1 MCLPDHAHHGGS
13 PPTLENQ
20 GEHMDTAPSLWPRWQ
35 PRGHGPQPTH
45 NLCQEQGESW
55 AGWPVGRHSHL
66 GLQVDVV
73 PPRTPL
79 TWAPPPP
86 TAPSHTQD
94 AVLRALMAA
103 VLRRPAHAC
112 SPAEASPC
120 LQHLHPHSPLDT
132 SAPVGDTARRA
143 SHSARA
149 PRDQQDQGP
158 ERRALPHQTGGQTT
172 AGFGHCVAQ

>member
-20 GEHMDTAPSLWPRWQ
+20 GEHMDTAPSLWPRRQ
-35 PRGHGPQPTH
+35 PRGHGPHPTH
-45 NLCQEQGESW
+45 NLCQEQEESW
-55 AGWPVGRHSHL
+55 AGWPVGRHAHP

-79 TWAPPPP
+79 MWAPPPH

-103 VLRRPAHAC
+103 VLWRPAHAC
-112 SPAEASPC
+112 STSILTAHWTP
-120 LQHLHPHSPLDT
+120 QHQWETQPGGRPTRPGPPMT
-132 SAPVGDTARRA
+132 SRTKGLKE
-143 SHSARA
+143 
-149 PRDQQDQGP
+149 
-158 ERRALPHQTGGQTT
+158 ERSLIRPGGQTT
-172 AGFGHCVAQ
+172 VGFGHCVAQ